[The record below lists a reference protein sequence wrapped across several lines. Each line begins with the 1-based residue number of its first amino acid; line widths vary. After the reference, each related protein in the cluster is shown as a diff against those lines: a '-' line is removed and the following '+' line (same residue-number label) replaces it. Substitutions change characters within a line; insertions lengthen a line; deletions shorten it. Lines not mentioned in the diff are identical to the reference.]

1 MRHDSHDS
9 DTHHTGRTGARTAA
23 TAATAARIAALRNLR
38 GYRIAEGDPD
48 IRGWEVVGGDG
59 QRIGEVNDLLVDT
72 AAGKACYLDIQLDPA
87 LYRTGPDPSSPI
99 EGIEGRMDERPQE
112 PTAADVAGAP
122 ELDPL
127 ADAGMSGVIGHAV
140 VPAPVATPSLVGA
153 TTMTEY
159 WVRESISDEE
169 NALTA
174 HRHLDN
180 LHHPGERHVAF
191 PVGQAQLDDHQDR
204 VILASQRAEDAL
216 NLPAYVPGEI
226 SPDYEQGLRKWFD
239 PSFTPSAGQDLYAHD
254 LYDEERF
261 YRGRRAS
268 RAETSLPTRGR

>member
-1 MRHDSHDS
+1 MRHDD
-9 DTHHTGRTGARTAA
+9 DTGRTGARIT
-23 TAATAARIAALRNLR
+23 ALRNLK
-38 GYRIAEGDPD
+38 GYRVTEGDPD

-59 QRIGEVNDLLVDT
+59 LRIGEVNDLLVDT
-72 AAGKACYLDIQLDPA
+72 AAGKVRYLDIQLDPG
-87 LYRTGPDPSSPI
+87 LYRTGPDPAAPV
-99 EGIEGRMDERPQE
+99 EGRMDERPQD
-112 PTAADVAGAP
+112 PDVAGAP

-159 WVRESISDEE
+159 LVRESISDEE

-174 HRHLDN
+174 DRHLDQR
-180 LHHPGERHVAF
+180 HYQGERHVAF
-191 PVGQAQLDDHQDR
+191 PVGHAQLDEQQDR
-204 VILASQRAEDAL
+204 VILASQRAEDAV

-239 PSFTPSAGQDLYAHD
+239 PSFTPSGGEDLYAHD

-261 YRGRRAS
+261 YQGRRAA
-268 RAETSLPTRGR
+268 REETSLPARGR